1 MPPILYLYERILIMK
16 KIIYTLVLIG
26 LFGLS
31 ANAATTA
38 DEVKTFFN
46 SYVQA
51 ANNFDPNLFQ
61 KYYIST
67 PKIIRVV
74 EKKDGTT
81 QSVNVPLKTYLDE
94 AAKGQK
100 VGKMLG
106 YKNNYSNIQIT
117 PQGNDFKVSATRLP
131 SPGGKYAAY
140 FIIGEDSNGKLKIK
154 VESMN
159 TPRQEFLK

>member
-1 MPPILYLYERILIMK
+1 MK
-16 KIIYTLVLIG
+16 KIIFSLFLIG
-26 LFGLS
+26 ILGFP
-31 ANAATTA
+31 ANAKTTP
-38 DEVKTFFN
+38 EQVKAFFN

-61 KYYIST
+61 KYYIPT

-117 PQGNDFKVSATRLP
+117 PQGKDFKVSATRLP

-140 FIIGEDSNGKLKIK
+140 FVIGEDANGKLKIK

-159 TPRQEFLK
+159 TPRQEFLKN

>member
-1 MPPILYLYERILIMK
+1 MK
-16 KIIYTLVLIG
+16 KI
-26 LFGLS
+26 LS
-31 ANAATTA
+31 ALYLICIMAIPVQAKATA
-38 DEVKTFFN
+38 EQVKSFFN

-51 ANNFDPNLFQ
+51 ANNYEETLFQ
-61 KYYIST
+61 KYYTAS

-81 QSVNVPLKTYLDE
+81 QSVTVPLKTYLEE
-94 AAKGQK
+94 AAKGRK

-106 YKNNYSNIQIT
+106 YKNNYSNIQVT

-140 FIIGEDSNGKLKIK
+140 FIIGEDNNGKLKIK

>member
-1 MPPILYLYERILIMK
+1 MK
-16 KIIYTLVLIG
+16 KIILSLFLVAV
-26 LFGLS
+26 FGLPIH
-31 ANAATTA
+31 AKATP
-38 DEVKTFFN
+38 DQVKEFFN
-46 SYVQA
+46 SYVQS

-61 KYYIST
+61 KYYIPA

-94 AAKGQK
+94 AEKGQK

-106 YKNNYSNIQIT
+106 YKNNYSNIQVT
-117 PQGNDFKVSATRLP
+117 PSGNDFKVSATRLP

-154 VESMN
+154 AESMN